1 MVASGTFL
9 ALAWLGI
16 TLHRA
21 IAHHHLE
28 ESALLHRF
36 LDGGAWDEEFDIE
49 RTLIA
54 RKENMLKLASVSSVL
69 AIQESRKLAQKR
81 RLVEGRIPRELRKL
95 YVEEEVLL
103 ENVRI
108 FPVTE
113 RGDNFTKVWTRT
125 EVNGTEVFFRFH
137 SSNLRHDSASF
148 RVLQGYKF
156 AGETYDDVLF
166 EGDDDFSSVYFP
178 VPPNEVVKYAPAEYV
193 GKKMGYQGRVN
204 YLCVRVSFSDT
215 GSMLSLDAFKTRMQE
230 TRDFFW
236 EQSFRTY
243 EINLSFMDYKFQVP
257 RQMIKELDEN
267 PSFWQRLDYMYDLI
281 NNDDRFPYTDVRNEF
296 VHIYFVVDPE
306 YFPEGGAAGAWGI
319 GVTQTGDSDEHR
331 SVQTS
336 TFVHE
341 TMHML
346 GLRHQNQRG
355 MEYADIAP
363 EINAAYRVELGWFPD
378 DFVVEIDEYTD
389 GGERTFNL
397 IASDTLIASQAEK
410 VESDESKIAV
420 RVWRHSQTS
429 VAIPDAE
436 LLLPLVVSVIQGY
449 GVVIHEVIR
458 SKTKHAISKFD
469 PEKEFKSRLHAIGQT
484 NILDGAPH
492 GEVGVSE
499 YDDGYRGGFHVALP
513 VGGSMSF
520 EDTGVTCYVENTGH
534 STITIDEVAFDVYT
548 VKVRLISEELEHQTP
563 VQAILKPNTVLST
576 LTNEEL
582 APFPQGCES
591 LADNGKY
598 SPVVGSYITC
608 DEGIPLLHGQQCKIK
623 CVPSFSE
630 TNPGTF
636 LTCIDGVIS
645 QVGAG
650 TNFCEPTVPTSSV
663 PLGDT
668 ILVVWSYPIVGYR
681 YYRRIRDDIFT
692 GPYAHIIYPNEAKTI
707 WYLDSDLDPLNGVIG
722 QCTLDEPLEHPGLI
736 GAMDCWNPNGPIIY
750 PTYVEFSEESC
761 PLVRIQFPYNSFGV
775 GGTANVEGL
784 YKKHNDSDH
793 IWEYRN
799 MDFNDIAM
807 IAYEDGSIRING
819 HGGASRT
826 WWNTEFESQR
836 IVSHPAQT
844 FSWDLLVLSPTGW
857 EAAGSPILSCP
868 MSCGT
873 FPLDALIPNSHAVCN
888 TSRTFVS
895 GQGCEIIC
903 NQGYS
908 LFTKDFGGIGPN
920 GAHPIMCG
928 DNGEWIKKPKD
939 LVCVS
944 KENHFVGLYE
954 LERPTKRG
962 SITKVTVTV
971 CNNDQQ
977 GDAPIALLF
986 DGYPFE
992 LQLHG
997 GVPINRAVYQKSFF
1011 SMYKEDRLRGN
1022 VRTGNCMYVQ
1032 GLLHYLDLST
1042 EYYIAIYSTTSQDE
1056 LGDFH
1061 VGFASEEL
1069 TGSTEMFPAMWLNG
1083 TLEGLYFADKVL
1095 SQQRPFFH
1103 RGSSPVRDKWSFM
1116 RGEVYDEFLHAQGEQ
1131 WKFSSYNR
1139 AYAPKL
1145 TVALPK
1151 EWHPMSERMLQEWD
1165 ETQVHFTGL
1174 HRCGL
1179 LPMPKNGMHTCG
1191 SRFPVFSGDVCEFSC
1206 DWGYTLKGPTEIAC
1220 DVNGDYSTSQRP
1232 KCEPTT
1238 FCTAFQITD
1247 WIHEPWK
1254 GLYGVFRDDLQEV
1267 ANGTIVF
1274 QLSNYYIFQHR
1285 DPTSPEAQT
1294 VKKRTSL
1301 LWAIHTT
1308 FLDLEGYGYTA
1319 SHPVEALRWLLNFG
1333 HGDFHVTTVPKLE
1346 CVSFSKP
1353 LILLITGLPTENAN
1367 GIYTVENSNTSY
1379 ILLRH
1384 ISFPD
1389 AVIYHHRESVSAPYR
1404 VDWCV
1409 DNDLN
1414 FSNGCHFVQAE
1425 NAPHPNPANITSPYK
1440 WSVDTIEI
1448 RDISCRGNEYL
1459 NDERSCTPC
1468 ASCPTGYN
1476 REGCGMLSPGTC
1488 VQRKWSWACNCVDRD
1503 FETCLDECRR
1513 VRGRWAWTCDA
1524 QTLAQ
1529 VETLEGLQCDG

>member
-623 CVPSFSE
+623 CRPGFSE

-645 QVGAG
+645 QVGTG
-650 TNFCEPTVPTSSV
+650 SQYCEPTVPSSSV

-668 ILVVWSYPIVGYR
+668 IIVIWSFPSVAYR
-681 YYRRIRDDIFT
+681 YFRRIRDDIFT
-692 GPYAHIIYPNEAKTI
+692 GQNSGVIYPNDDKTV
-707 WYLDSDLDPLNGVIG
+707 WYLDDDLDPLNGV
-722 QCTLDEPLEHPGLI
+722 QRKCTLDGPLGHPGLI
-736 GAMDCWNPNGPIIY
+736 GSMNCWNPDGPIVY
-750 PTYVEFSEESC
+750 PSYVELTEESC
-761 PLVRIQFPYNSFGV
+761 PLLRVQFPYQSFGV
-775 GGTANVEGL
+775 RGYGNLEGI
-784 YKKHNDSDH
+784 YKKHQSSDYLM
-793 IWEYRN
+793 EYRN
-799 MDFNDIAM
+799 VLFNGSKLIAEESGKTK
-807 IAYEDGSIRING
+807 IEGD
-819 HGGASRT
+819 ASGCRS

-836 IVSHPAQT
+836 IVSHPAQIVV
-844 FSWDLLVLSPTGW
+844 WDLLVWSRDGW
-857 EAAGSPILSCP
+857 EAGPVPILSCP

-888 TSRTFVS
+888 TSKNFVA
-895 GQGCEIIC
+895 GEGCEIVC

-908 LFTKDFGGIGPN
+908 LFSLDFGEIGPN
-920 GAHPIMCG
+920 GHRPILCG
-928 DNGEWIKKPKD
+928 GNGEWVKKPND

-944 KENHFVGLYE
+944 KANNFVGLFQ

-962 SITKVTVTV
+962 SISKVAVTV
-971 CNNDQQ
+971 CNKDQQ
-977 GDAPIALLF
+977 GDAPIALVF
-986 DGYPFE
+986 DGYPYE
-992 LQLHG
+992 LQLQE
-997 GVPINRAVYQKSFF
+997 GVPFNRAIYQKSSF
-1011 SMYKEDRLRGN
+1011 SMPREERLRGN
-1022 VRTGNCMYVQ
+1022 LRAGNCMYIEV
-1032 GLLHYLDLST
+1032 LLHYLDPNT
-1042 EYYIAIYSTTSQDE
+1042 EYYIAIYSATSQYK
-1056 LGDFH
+1056 LGDFQ

-1069 TGSTEMFPAMWLNG
+1069 TGSTEMFPAIMING
-1083 TLEGLYFADKVL
+1083 STNGLYFADKGL
-1095 SQQRPFFH
+1095 TKNRPLFH
-1103 RGSSPVRDKWSFM
+1103 SGYPPMTHEWAYMHGEIYSDFLFATTDDWRFASYIRSSSP
-1116 RGEVYDEFLHAQGEQ
+1116 FL
-1131 WKFSSYNR
+1131 SSQL
-1139 AYAPKL
+1139 A
-1145 TVALPK
+1145 K
-1151 EWHPMSERMLQEWD
+1151 EWHPMSARMLNQWD
-1165 ETQVHFTGL
+1165 ETQVFFKGL

-1179 LPMPKNGMHTCG
+1179 LPMPKNGKHTCG
-1191 SRFPVFSGDVCEFSC
+1191 SRFPVFSGDVCEFDC
-1206 DWGYTLKGPTEIAC
+1206 DWGYTLKGPTEISCNA
-1220 DVNGDYSTSQRP
+1220 NGEYSTIERP
-1232 KCEPTT
+1232 NCEPTT
-1238 FCTAFQITD
+1238 FCTAFRIAD
-1247 WIHEPWK
+1247 WIQEQEHFL

-1267 ANGTIVF
+1267 ANGTVVF
-1274 QLSNYYIFQHR
+1274 QLDYLYLYQHR
-1285 DPTSPEAQT
+1285 DPTYPEGQAI
-1294 VKKRTSL
+1294 KNRSRL
-1301 LWAIHTT
+1301 LWAIHNTL
-1308 FLDLEGYGYTA
+1308 FDMQGYGSPGA
-1319 SHPVEALRWLLNFG
+1319 HPVESVWWVLNNG
-1333 HGDFHVTTVPKLE
+1333 KGSLVRTTQPKLE

-1353 LILLITGLPTENAN
+1353 LILSVAGLPTEKENAN
-1367 GIYTVENSNTSY
+1367 GIYAIEHSNKFH

-1389 AVIYHHRESVSAPYR
+1389 AVIYHRRESVTAPYKT
-1404 VDWCV
+1404 DWCL
-1409 DNDLN
+1409 DNDLD
-1414 FSNGCHFVQAE
+1414 FGNGCYFAKAE
-1425 NAPHPNPANITSPYK
+1425 NTPHPNPANITSPYK
-1440 WSVDTIEI
+1440 WSLENIEI
-1448 RDISCRGNEYL
+1448 RDISCRENEYL
-1459 NDERSCTPC
+1459 YNEKSCVPC

-1476 REGCGMLSPGTC
+1476 REGCGMLNPGQC
-1488 VQRKWSWACNCVDRD
+1488 IRHKW
-1503 FETCLDECRR
+1503 
-1513 VRGRWAWTCDA
+1513 
-1524 QTLAQ
+1524 
-1529 VETLEGLQCDG
+1529 